1 MDLESTNPSD
11 ISLDASLDNV
21 SSPKKDEMV
30 ANNESLE
37 DENQTYEEWTKS
49 NTNMKD
55 VDTESGQVQG
65 FSEEDTKI
73 LLEKEFDDFYE
84 DRIHKSAGPVVFL
97 SKCLGMLPLIWTEDD
112 EGAECKSYFN
122 MYTFLVFFGWIG
134 LAVLSGFRIS
144 MMSDET
150 PSSFNSTME
159 ARFFSK
165 PTVDVYTGTVFANCL
180 VAVILGAFKSRN
192 FAEVLFNTAEIDS
205 QLQLKEKHYDK
216 LKNKCL
222 FWIVIELV
230 LVIGHAV
237 PLYFFMDKI
246 GIDVILYIS
255 LILATFAVAVLDL
268 QYVHMCMALCKRYR
282 MLNKIISHIIKPFK
296 TFRATEP
303 SNMMVQSILQYRH
316 DAVSKQEARNTFDQ
330 IWEPSEKDNAS
341 INMGLEKGPTHKPDM
356 SENICPAL
364 LLKGGE
370 KEISRE
376 EETTVILQLDIL
388 RGIHSDLHNV
398 GQEINSLLGFQVL
411 VTLCCNI
418 ILLIMLGF
426 FFVSTTFDGD
436 FFWPFL
442 VMIITP
448 LLRIQIL
455 GHWAQVMKDTSM
467 KPFWTMSQM
476 STLDGSPKLERQVQK
491 FQLQASQ
498 KTARFTA
505 SGYFYVTRQTI
516 TKIYGLVLL
525 LVFLL
530 WKMDKLEN
538 LYSMKMP
545 SSV

>member
-1 MDLESTNPSD
+1 MTLDS
-11 ISLDASLDNV
+11 SLDTPNA
-21 SSPKKDEMV
+21 PIKGPDEMSV
-30 ANNESLE
+30 TNDVDEE
-37 DENQTYEEWTKS
+37 DQTYEEWSKS
-49 NTNMKD
+49 QSNIKD
-55 VDTESGQVQG
+55 IESQSDGVMQGG

-84 DRIHKSAGPVVFL
+84 DRIHKSAGPIVFL
-97 SKCLGMLPLIWTEDD
+97 SKSLGMLPLIWTEDD

-134 LAVLSGFRIS
+134 LAVLSGFRIGK
-144 MMSDET
+144 MTGET
-150 PSSFNSTME
+150 PAAFNSTME

-165 PTVDVYTGTVFANCL
+165 ETIDVYTGTIFANCL
-180 VAVILGAFKSRN
+180 VAVILGAFKSRT

-205 QLQLKEKHYDK
+205 QLQLKEKHYNK
-216 LKNKCL
+216 LKNKSL
-222 FWIVIELV
+222 FWVIIELV

-237 PLYFFMDKI
+237 PLYFFLDKC
-246 GIDVILYIS
+246 GLDVVLYVC
-255 LILATFAVAVLDL
+255 LILATFAIAVLDL

-296 TFRATEP
+296 TFRAHEP
-303 SNMMVQSILQYRH
+303 SNMMLQSILQYRW

-330 IWEPSEKDNAS
+330 IWEPSEKDTAS
-341 INMGLEKGPTHKPDM
+341 LKLGEAGPTNKPDM
-356 SENICPAL
+356 TQNICPAL

-398 GQEINSLLGFQVL
+398 GQEINGLLGFQIL
-411 VTLCCNI
+411 VTLVCNC

-426 FFVSTTFDGD
+426 FFMATTFEGN
-436 FFWPFL
+436 FFWPFI
-442 VMIITP
+442 VMLITP
-448 LLRIQIL
+448 LLRIQLL

-505 SGYFYVTRQTI
+505 SGYFTVTRQTI
-516 TKIYGLVLL
+516 TKIYGMVLL

-530 WKMDKLEN
+530 WKFDRLEKQFGLN
-538 LYSMKMP
+538 TEMKTN
-545 SSV
+545 